1 MAEADTS
8 QHDLRMLSA
17 SAHTPESFGRAIVSA
32 SLAAAAEKW
41 DSGERQPIKMELDV
55 TVTPIRG
62 IGAWVCVGI
71 PGFGRICTIERDERV
86 D

>member
-8 QHDLRMLSA
+8 QHELQMLSA
-17 SAHTPESFGRAIVSA
+17 SAHTPESFGRAIISA
-32 SLAAAAEKW
+32 ALAAAAENGG
-41 DSGERQPIKMELDV
+41 SGGRQPIKMQLDV

-62 IGAWVCVGI
+62 IGAWVCIGI
-71 PGFGRICTIERDERV
+71 PGFRRICTIEREDSL